1 MDTKIKEQKIGKL
14 RIFLKSG
21 EAVKSEKFLHKLFPK
36 NKYSKILDEAKKAGI
51 LNAHIF
57 HTHAAYESGSKVAHY
72 SFEGDNS
79 GLTVCLE
86 LVDSKEKLELFF
98 CTHKA
103 MLKNK
108 TAIFTEVE
116 FWSFNELI

>member
-14 RIFLKSG
+14 RVFLKSG
-21 EAVKSEKFLHKLFPK
+21 ETVESEKLIHKFFPK
-36 NKYSKILDEAKKAGI
+36 NKYRKILEEAKKAGI
-51 LNAHIF
+51 MNAHIYQ
-57 HTHAAYESGSKVAHY
+57 THGAYESGGNVAHY
-72 SFEGDNS
+72 SMEGDNK

-86 LVDSKEKLELFF
+86 LVDHKEKLEAFF
-98 CTHKA
+98 ITHKA

-116 FWSFNELI
+116 FWAFAD